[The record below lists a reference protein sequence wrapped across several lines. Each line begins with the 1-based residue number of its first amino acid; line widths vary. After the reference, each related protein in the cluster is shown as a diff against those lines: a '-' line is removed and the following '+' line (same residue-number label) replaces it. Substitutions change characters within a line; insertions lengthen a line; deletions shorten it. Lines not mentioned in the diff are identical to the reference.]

1 LPATAVK
8 YVVRLEELI
17 GAPVALLLSTRPD
30 REDTVLVRDP
40 FAELIR
46 RLVGHEQEGARRP
59 NTAKIGIL
67 APDQPVCRKNNTADQ
82 RVKSEIRYSG
92 GTMEFSR
99 RSTNFDQPNN
109 GITIEKNG
117 CTISSIF

>member
-1 LPATAVK
+1 M
-8 YVVRLEELI
+8 RLEELI
-17 GAPVALLLSTRPD
+17 GAPVALLSTSPD

-46 RLVGHEQEGARRP
+46 RLVGHEQEASAGQIQRKSRFWPLTNRFA
-59 NTAKIGIL
+59 L
-67 APDQPVCRKNNTADQ
+67 KNNSADQ

-117 CTISSIF
+117 CTIFAIS